1 MSPAAAPLIA
11 IIDDDASLRLA
22 LAGLLRS
29 LGYQGRGY
37 GSAED
42 YLAAG
47 SGGDCILTDFH
58 MPGLSGLELM
68 QQLRRQGCPTP
79 VILMTAR
86 TEPGIRERALAEG
99 AVCVLAKPFEAQ
111 QLIHCLERALA

>member
-1 MSPAAAPLIA
+1 MSQAAAPLIA
-11 IIDDDASLRLA
+11 VIDDDESLRLA

-29 LGYQGRGY
+29 LGYKGRGY

-42 YLAAG
+42 YLAAATG
-47 SGGDCILTDFH
+47 SDCILTDFH

-68 QQLRRQGCPTP
+68 QQLRRDGCRTP

-86 TEPGIRERALAEG
+86 TEAGIRERALAEG
-99 AVCVLAKPFEAQ
+99 AICVLAKPFEAE
-111 QLIHCLERALA
+111 QLIRCLERALS